1 MGLKI
6 FKKLRRKRTTNSE
19 KKNIIITESSEE
31 DNNDIVTTITSESTT
46 EDNNL
51 QDKLIHGDESVIST
65 VQEDD
70 SRPIDDVESPKS
82 SSGFDDMTETTP
94 CVDYSDLLKFNEV
107 NNLEAEA
114 ATKIQSIAR
123 RNMVMT
129 QIENQNNDTSSNQS
143 YEDDTMSEPVSSM
156 PSFCGLGLLFNGSL
170 SCDSKEQVREE
181 RWGDIA
187 RDDMKRKYMK
197 SSLTTDD

>member
-6 FKKLRRKRTTNSE
+6 FKKLRRKRTNNAE
-19 KKNIIITESSEE
+19 KKDIVVTESTEE
-31 DNNDIVTTITSESTT
+31 NNNEIVRTQTSESTT
-46 EDNNL
+46 EDDNL
-51 QDKLIHGDESVIST
+51 QDKLIQGDESVIST

-70 SRPIDDVESPKS
+70 SRPVDDVESPKS
-82 SSGFDDMTETTP
+82 NSGFDDITEIPP
-94 CVDYSDLLKFNEV
+94 CVDYTELLKFNEV

-123 RNMVMT
+123 RNIVMT